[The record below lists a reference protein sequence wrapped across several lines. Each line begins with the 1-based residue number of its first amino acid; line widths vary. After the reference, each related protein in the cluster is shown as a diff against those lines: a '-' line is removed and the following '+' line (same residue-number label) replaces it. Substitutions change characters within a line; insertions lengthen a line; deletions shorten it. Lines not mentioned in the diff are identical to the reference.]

1 MTRGNQRE
9 KDREKAQKKTAQQKK
24 KMDGDPRKRLEEQ
37 AAIMRQKQKEGAFPL
52 IDFVFFKPSF
62 LVESVAVC

>member
-9 KDREKAQKKTAQQKK
+9 KDREKAQKKASQQKK

-37 AAIMRQKQKEGAFPL
+37 AAIMRQKQKEAEARKTDGGG
-52 IDFVFFKPSF
+52 K
-62 LVESVAVC
+62 